1 MSVAPLSHRNA
12 LRHGTELHWYTIDH
26 VLGQGAFGIT
36 YLATDNNL
44 HRPVAIKEYLPGQ
57 LAHREQDGSV
67 LALTDELVD
76 EYEAG
81 LKRFIFEART
91 LAKFEHPGIVR
102 VHNIF
107 EANRSAYM
115 VMQYEQGEGLDR
127 LLKSRGTLTESEL
140 LQLLHPL
147 LDGLAVIH
155 AQGFVHR
162 DIKPANI
169 FVRTDGTPVLLD
181 FGSAREAMSGEARTI
196 TNFVSPGY
204 APIEQY
210 AGKSDQQGPWSDIY
224 GLGATLYRAMTG
236 RTPNDAVERSQALAQ
251 NTEDSYQVGARHA
264 KRSYSTQLLTAVDHA
279 LAFRVQD
286 RPQSVAAWRAELP
299 PPVAAEI
306 DTADWDSAT
315 APTLASDL
323 GAPTMAVTVATI
335 DALPQASAV
344 AAVAPLADA
353 PPSAST
359 PPTSGTRPGTAT
371 RRRIG
376 RRHYALALVAL
387 IASAV
392 GLGAWLGQG
401 VVESPQAEH
410 STQTDATALSSP
422 SPPPDINPAAS
433 TPTPTPTPQTATATS
448 AGPTSPQE
456 QIALLLLGAGT
467 DMRELRLMSP
477 PGANAYEKYR
487 QVLSMESDN
496 GAARQGLNDIGN
508 RYLELAYRDIN
519 AGNLDTAQSF
529 IDKAALVTPAS
540 PALKTARDALAARRL
555 STPAP
560 STTTPAPAGG
570 APIIDLSTPAA
581 DRHPG
586 FKQRMR
592 RLLREQRVE
601 QRASDARAT
610 PLPDRFGAPR

>member
-1 MSVAPLSHRNA
+1 MPVVPLSHRNA
-12 LRHGTELHWYTIDH
+12 LPNGTQLHWYTVER

-67 LALTDELVD
+67 LALSDELLE

-91 LAKFEHPGIVR
+91 LARFEHPNIVR

-127 LLKSRGTLTESEL
+127 LLKSRGTLTEREI

-147 LDGLAVIH
+147 LDGLAAIH
-155 AQGFVHR
+155 AHGFVHR

-224 GLGATLYRAMTG
+224 GLGATIYRAMTA

-251 NTEDSYQVGARHA
+251 NTEDSYQAGAHHA
-264 KRSYSTQLLTAVDHA
+264 KRSYSTRLLNAVDHA

-286 RPQSVAAWRAELP
+286 RPQTIAAWRAELP
-299 PPVAAEI
+299 PPVEAEI

-315 APTLASDL
+315 EPTVAIDM
-323 GAPTMAVTVATI
+323 GAPTMAVTIATH
-335 DALPQASAV
+335 AAQAPRVPLSDEREGSAP
-344 AAVAPLADA
+344 AARLTLGATARARLA
-353 PPSAST
+353 
-359 PPTSGTRPGTAT
+359 
-371 RRRIG
+371 RIE
-376 RRHYALALVAL
+376 RRHYLYGLAALVL
-387 IASAV
+387 SAV
-392 GLGAWLGQG
+392 LVGAWLGQG
-401 VVESPQAEH
+401 VIDEPRELAIAPPTLPAAPEIPSAIVPPAAPVTAPAEAAAPEAV
-410 STQTDATALSSP
+410 SMAGPSAPSGAAATVTSP
-422 SPPPDINPAAS
+422 S
-433 TPTPTPTPQTATATS
+433 
-448 AGPTSPQE
+448 E
-456 QIALLLLGAGT
+456 QIALLLFGASS
-467 DMRELRLMSP
+467 DVAALRLMSP
-477 PGANAYEKYR
+477 SGQNAYEKYR
-487 QVLSMESDN
+487 AVLAIEPANDEALKGLHTLSDRYLALASRALDAQQFERATEYVN
-496 GAARQGLNDIGN
+496 NAAR
-508 RYLELAYRDIN
+508 
-519 AGNLDTAQSF
+519 
-529 IDKAALVTPAS
+529 AAPAN
-540 PALKTARDALAARRL
+540 PALPQARLALSARQPTRSDANL
-555 STPAP
+555 PVIAP
-560 STTTPAPAGG
+560 RPG
-570 APIIDLSTPAA
+570 APIVDKSFKAPSPPPGSVRS
-581 DRHPG
+581 DR
-586 FKQRMR
+586 
-592 RLLREQRVE
+592 
-601 QRASDARAT
+601 
-610 PLPDRFGAPR
+610 